1 MAVIYYLLPPNQT
14 SSMSV
19 YFTALA
25 ISDTT
30 TLWMGWFYLLQ
41 TFGITPTVE
50 YHMQRDNCDVMDALC
65 QLRVWITYGFN
76 QLSAWILVAMTIH
89 PAVSIVWP
97 RRARKL
103 SKRCNAVTVV
113 VFIDLLCALTSAHL
127 LHGHFLQPTTDSQ
140 RAECFFSFLMR
151 AMAGSSSLV
160 ECGRTW

>member
-1 MAVIYYLLPPNQT
+1 MIHYRLPPNQT
-14 SSMSV
+14 SSMFV

-30 TLWMGWFYLLQ
+30 TLRMGWFYLLQ

-50 YHMQRDNCDVMDALC
+50 YHVQRDNCDIVMDALC

-76 QLSAWILVAMTIH
+76 QISAWILVAMTIH
-89 PAVSIVWP
+89 RTVSVVWP
-97 RRARKL
+97 RRARQL

-127 LHGHFLQPTTDSQ
+127 LYGHSLQPTTDSQ
-140 RAECFFSFLMR
+140 TAECFFSFV
-151 AMAGSSSLV
+151 SESY
-160 ECGRTW
+160 GRFFELD